1 MLARTMFRSERI
13 RIVQYFALL
22 LLAVMACSCGGG
34 AGGTG
39 SIGNSPLA
47 ATYRSQFTRGVA
59 ANTNLI
65 LFIQGN
71 GHVGAQISDGTG
83 VLWAGT
89 GTVFGNSVNAGLTP
103 VSSSVTGNVLLTGT
117 VQAGAPPTLNIS
129 LSGAVTDSFTATQLS
144 GTGVLPLA
152 HTYTFTTDGDE
163 KGSGSFSIDGNG
175 NVTGTLNS
183 PTFGN
188 GLSMDGT
195 VDLTGH
201 AVIHVASINAN
212 GTLNGYM
219 FLAPGATL
227 WSGNGTFS
235 LNTLNGTWQATQMPT
250 P

>member
-1 MLARTMFRSERI
+1 MRI
-13 RIVQYFALL
+13 IQYFVLL
-22 LLAVMACSCGGG
+22 LLAVMACSCGG
-34 AGGTG
+34 AGGGATG
-39 SIGNSPLA
+39 LGNSSLV
-47 ATYRSQFTRGVA
+47 ATYHSEFTRGITPNSSLV
-59 ANTNLI
+59 
-65 LFIQGN
+65 LFINSN
-71 GHVGAQISDGTG
+71 GHVGAQLTDGTG

-117 VQAGAPPTLNIS
+117 VQAGAPPTLNIA

-144 GTGVLPLA
+144 GVGVLPMA
-152 HTYTFTTDGDE
+152 HTFSFTTDGDE
-163 KGSGSFSIDGNG
+163 KGSGTFTIDGNG
-175 NVTGTLNS
+175 KVTGTLDS

-212 GTLNGYM
+212 GTLTGYM

-227 WSGNGTFS
+227 WSGNGTMG
-235 LNTLNGTWQATQMPT
+235 LNTLNGTWQATQIPA